1 VIPRIHK
8 RGTSFKTAHLY
19 ILHDQ
24 DQQKTANRVDWAFS
38 VNCGGGE
45 PAEAWRPMYDTWD
58 NRTALKRE
66 AGVDL
71 RGADNTKPVMHYTLS
86 WAPEDRVSKP
96 QMMDA
101 ALKSLKALGLEEH
114 QATIAAHND
123 KDHQHVH
130 ILVNTVHPT
139 TGRTAGL
146 KFPALAL
153 RDFAREHDRI
163 RLEYEAERQR
173 HADKA
178 EQQRQLGTYRRNPE
192 LRAKSMAM
200 LTPDPTLE
208 KIRPPHQP
216 RIHRRRALE
225 HKDVIYRMRRHAAVH
240 AHANYVE
247 NRALAAVHRNER
259 DQLYE
264 NAKQASHVALTHVRE
279 RFKSRWRDL
288 YDAQKQEAKYVGQLL
303 DKPLERAVYVF
314 VNSERLGNGRA
325 LTPKETAALIVSPT
339 KLAMSV
345 ERMHTR
351 ERGGLAQIE
360 KVEVKERLDRV
371 WRAHDVSINNLKAR
385 QNAELA
391 DIRAQQKA
399 DADRHIS
406 YAQQSHELEAERRG
420 LIPETPPPNAR
431 PFETDQQYASRVRQ
445 EINAAQN
452 DLFGP
457 DGRAWKS
464 RRPSLPEPS
473 PEPQSPPDVDAELEA
488 LKRKW
493 AQERELDNGR

>member
-1 VIPRIHK
+1 MIPRIHK
-8 RGTSFKTAHLY
+8 RGTNFKTAHLY
-19 ILHDQ
+19 ILHDP

-38 VNCGGGE
+38 VNCGGAE
-45 PAEAWRPMYDTWD
+45 PADAWLAMYDTWD
-58 NRTALKRE
+58 NRTALKRD

-71 RGADNTKPVMHYTLS
+71 RGADNKTPVMHYTLN
-86 WAPEDRVSKP
+86 WAPDDRVSKR
-96 QMMDA
+96 QMRDA

-123 KDHQHVH
+123 KDHQHIH
-130 ILVNTVHPT
+130 IIVNTVHPT

-153 RDFAREHDRI
+153 RDFAREHDRM
-163 RLEYEAERQR
+163 RQ
-173 HADKA
+173 
-178 EQQRQLGTYRRNPE
+178 QLRTYTRNPE

-200 LTPDPTLE
+200 LRPDPSLE

-225 HKDVIYRMRRHAAVH
+225 HKDVVYRMRRHAAVH
-240 AHANYVE
+240 AKANFVE
-247 NRALAAVHRNER
+247 NRAVAAVHRHER

-264 NAKQASHVALTHVRE
+264 NAKQACHVALAHVRE
-279 RFKSRWRDL
+279 RFRSRWRDL
-288 YDAQKQEAKYVGQLL
+288 YEAQNQEAKYVGQLL
-303 DKPLERAVYVF
+303 DKPIERAVYVF

-325 LTPKETAALIVSPT
+325 LTPKEKTALIVSPT
-339 KLAMSV
+339 KLAMTV

-351 ERGGLAQIE
+351 ERAGMAQVE

-371 WRAHDVSINNLKAR
+371 WRAHGVSYNNLKSR
-385 QNAELA
+385 QQAERA

-406 YAQQSHELEAERRG
+406 YAHQSHELEAERRG
-420 LIPETPPPNAR
+420 LIPETPPPNAL
-431 PFETDQQYASRVRQ
+431 PFETDQQYASRIRQ
-445 EINAAQN
+445 DINAAQN
-452 DLFGP
+452 EIFGP
-457 DGRAWKS
+457 DGSAWRS
-464 RRPSLPEPS
+464 RRSPLPEPK
-473 PEPQSPPDVDAELEA
+473 PEPQEAPPDVDAELEA

-493 AQERELDNGR
+493 AQERDFDTGL